1 MRSIFPVIFLLFA
14 TPALAQQTVLYK
26 VSSGTGFV
34 VNNEGHV
41 VTNAHVV
48 RGCQSISI
56 LTSQGEEQAEL
67 VAGDAG
73 QDLAVL
79 KTSYISPYN
88 APLRWNI
95 SELKVGDS
103 VVVMG
108 YPGQEGSTG
117 RYVFKKTSITSLK
130 GPTGEAQFIQL
141 ASVATHGNSGGPVLD
156 GSGNVIA
163 VISGTALTY
172 HADAAGKPY
181 GQAIGQT
188 DVAITL
194 AALQDFLRANRINF
208 YETPSGLVAYGDGIL
223 RDNAKN
229 FTVPVRCVQDVV
241 RQ

>member
-1 MRSIFPVIFLLFA
+1 MHRLLVLGAYLFA

-26 VSSGTGFV
+26 ISSGTGFV

-41 VTNAHVV
+41 ITNAHVV
-48 RGCQSISI
+48 KACKSISI
-56 LTSQGEEQAEL
+56 LTAKGEEQAEL
-67 VAGDAG
+67 VAADST

-79 KTSYISPYN
+79 KTGYISPYN

-95 SELKVGDS
+95 RDLKVGDP

-117 RYVFKKTSITSLK
+117 HYKFKKSTITSLK
-130 GPTGEAQFIQL
+130 GPTGQDSYIQL
-141 ASVATHGNSGGPVLD
+141 SSVAAHGNSGGPVLD

-172 HADAAGKPY
+172 RADANGKPLGDPV
-181 GQAIGQT
+181 GQS

-194 AALQDFLRANRINF
+194 AALQQFLRANRISF
-208 YETPSGLVAYGDGIL
+208 YETPSGMVAYGDGVL

-229 FTVPVRCVQDVV
+229 FTFPVRCIQDVIA
-241 RQ
+241 Q